1 MSDLLI
7 KSDRMFEARG
17 ALETLKTIT
26 LATGGL
32 PGGPRQGPAWTPGAF
47 GRQDA
52 LFCSRSS
59 DWRGRL
65 CFPRAVVG
73 WVGVLSGLEGFPSA
87 VPPSPVSPLAWQHHS
102 EIGLAIFLQAWDHG
116 ITE

>member
-32 PGGPRQGPAWTPGAF
+32 PGGPRQGPAWRPGAF

-73 WVGVLSGLEGFPSA
+73 WVGVLSGLEGISFGSAPFPCE
-87 VPPSPVSPLAWQHHS
+87 PLGMAASLRDWVGHLPARMGS
-102 EIGLAIFLQAWDHG
+102 RD
-116 ITE
+116 